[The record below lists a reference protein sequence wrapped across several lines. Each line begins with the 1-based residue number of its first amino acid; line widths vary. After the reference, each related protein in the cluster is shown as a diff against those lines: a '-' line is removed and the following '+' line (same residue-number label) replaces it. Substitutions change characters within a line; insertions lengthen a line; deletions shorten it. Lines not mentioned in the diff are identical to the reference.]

1 MFSNFVCGFACV
13 GSYEGGLMYPVALC
27 LGAGLAAITVA
38 VATLLSELLGDDTA
52 SVGFVI
58 VLMSATDKLVVGIA
72 VLGVPA
78 EAQLNAQSP
87 GNVGANF
94 HRNSLGVVPL
104 VCVGA
109 TRARLFPAEAAGREK
124 GGAAAAPPP
133 R

>member
-1 MFSNFVCGFACV
+1 
-13 GSYEGGLMYPVALC
+13 MYPVALC

-72 VLGVPA
+72 VLGVQLAA